1 MKPMLIPRLQF
12 FIIGPLV
19 AALLAG
25 VLTSAPVLAEGF
37 IPADGCYLG
46 AYIELDCATGGDI
59 DDFESIIGRPHASYF
74 RYVGY
79 GSPFPFRW
87 VREMHE
93 RGILPHIA
101 WEPNNGLDPVRD
113 DDYLRGWAEAAARTG
128 GPVFLRYASEMNG
141 TWQAYS
147 GNPAEFIEK
156 WRSVAR
162 VMREIAPN
170 VIMVWCPFAT
180 PQRTITE
187 YYPGDEWVDWV
198 GVNIYSVHHYDG
210 DITKPAVDDPRE
222 QLRYVYDLYAD
233 RKPIAICEYAAT
245 HFCAACNSDVTD
257 FGLQQ
262 MTRLYEALPTQFPRV
277 KMIAWFC
284 VDTVGTGLA
293 SNNYSLTAS
302 REFAERYRELVGD
315 SYFLGRLPESSR
327 MIASMPR
334 TTPAPVVP
342 TPAPVPFG
350 PLEIP
355 AVEPPPEQPEEQP
368 TGPLPPTDHPL
379 ALARLGPVSPSQ
391 IDIAVIGAPPSA
403 VRGEVEIVAEAGEDL
418 NVEVVEF
425 HIDGQW
431 RAITNVTPFRFPWN
445 ASLVEPGVHTLTVV
459 GMNSGSVPVHET
471 TVSVIVVGEVGG

>member
-1 MKPMLIPRLQF
+1 
-12 FIIGPLV
+12 
-19 AALLAG
+19 
-25 VLTSAPVLAEGF
+25 
-37 IPADGCYLG
+37 
-46 AYIELDCATGGDI
+46 
-59 DDFESIIGRPHASYF
+59 
-74 RYVGY
+74 
-79 GSPFPFRW
+79 
-87 VREMHE
+87 
-93 RGILPHIA
+93 
-101 WEPNNGLDPVRD
+101 
-113 DDYLRGWAEAAARTG
+113 
-128 GPVFLRYASEMNG
+128 
-141 TWQAYS
+141 
-147 GNPAEFIEK
+147 
-156 WRSVAR
+156 
-162 VMREIAPN
+162 
-170 VIMVWCPFAT
+170 
-180 PQRTITE
+180 
-187 YYPGDEWVDWV
+187 V

-302 REFAERYRELVGD
+302 REFAERYRELVGN